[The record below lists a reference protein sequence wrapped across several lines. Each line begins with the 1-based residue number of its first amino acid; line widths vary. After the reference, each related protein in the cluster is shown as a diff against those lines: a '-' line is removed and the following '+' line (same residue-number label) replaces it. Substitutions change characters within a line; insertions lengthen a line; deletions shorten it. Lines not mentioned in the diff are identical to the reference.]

1 MTMKMGLERG
11 LLEAIPEILAVE
23 QVSASGEALC
33 DETVMEVLDEIR
45 PFLKNMGGD
54 IELIRVDATDL
65 QPSCTLR
72 LTGPSATLRSI
83 KGEIIQARP
92 HDQSHHHPHPPPPSR
107 TPPPHPAPPARPAPP
122 RPPAHE
128 LHTPPHVHL
137 SACETRRSAFHPVHK
152 AHVRS
157 PTPLPLRSG

>member
-1 MTMKMGLERG
+1 MKMGLERG

-65 QPSCTLR
+65 QPSCTSGSLAPVR
-72 LTGPSATLRSI
+72 RSAHQGRDHPGAATRPIPPPS
-83 KGEIIQARP
+83 P
-92 HDQSHHHPHPPPPSR
+92 PPPPSR
-107 TPPPHPAPPARPAPP
+107 TPSPHPAPHARPTPP
-122 RPPAHE
+122 RPP
-128 LHTPPHVHL
+128 
-137 SACETRRSAFHPVHK
+137 
-152 AHVRS
+152 
-157 PTPLPLRSG
+157 

>member
-92 HDQSHHHPHPPPPSR
+92 HDQPLPAPPLHPHPKGR
-107 TPPPHPAPPARPAPP
+107 GARGFIIMHCFA
-122 RPPAHE
+122 
-128 LHTPPHVHL
+128 
-137 SACETRRSAFHPVHK
+137 S
-152 AHVRS
+152 
-157 PTPLPLRSG
+157 

>member
-1 MTMKMGLERG
+1 MGEVTGPLDLTEENVELVLDRMRPYLIADGGNVALRDIDGGVVILELQGACGSCPSSSLTMKMGLERG
-11 LLEAIPEILAVE
+11 ILAVE

-83 KGEIIQARP
+83 KGEIIQRLRA
-92 HDQSHHHPHPPPPSR
+92 
-107 TPPPHPAPPARPAPP
+107 
-122 RPPAHE
+122 
-128 LHTPPHVHL
+128 
-137 SACETRRSAFHPVHK
+137 K
-152 AHVRS
+152 M
-157 PTPLPLRSG
+157 PTLDGVLWEE